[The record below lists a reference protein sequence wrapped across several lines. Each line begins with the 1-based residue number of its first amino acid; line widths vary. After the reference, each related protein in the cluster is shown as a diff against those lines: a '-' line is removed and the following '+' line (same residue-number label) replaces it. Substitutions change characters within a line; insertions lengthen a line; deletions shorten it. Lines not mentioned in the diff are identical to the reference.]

1 MSRLLE
7 VGSKTVPFL
16 SHISR
21 NK

>member
-7 VGSKTVPFL
+7 VGSKKVTFL